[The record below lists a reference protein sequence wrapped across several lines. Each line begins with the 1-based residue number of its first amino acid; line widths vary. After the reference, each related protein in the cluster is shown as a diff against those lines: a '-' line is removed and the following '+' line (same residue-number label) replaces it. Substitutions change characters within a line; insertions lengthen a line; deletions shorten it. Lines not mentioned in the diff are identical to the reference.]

1 MKTGV
6 EVSKSGVPGVPS
18 ESCSSTAPP
27 AQGSEKPALSGKL
40 IMDYN

>member
-6 EVSKSGVPGVPS
+6 EVSKSGVYS
-18 ESCSSTAPP
+18 KSCSSTAPP